1 MNLNEMQHC
10 TMEKRQILLTSGPI
24 GTMILGRLRRD
35 HADASPRD
43 AMRVSVETPEIYAD
57 IAREYADAGADII
70 FAATLAANGLYPWLH
85 SLEEVRRA
93 NNRAVAVVRS
103 VAPGRKVASMVS
115 SPTLDDMSRHT
126 AEMLIEQFCSLADA
140 GADMHFL
147 ETLVAE
153 DAARM
158 LTECALEADVRCGTQ
173 TPLHISLTPVTGLRL
188 LGGIPLDAAA
198 CSLLQYSPASIGINC
213 LYPPAGI
220 AAAVRCLAKVS
231 PLLPLSVRPAAS
243 VPGKRVVLPAEFAKC
258 IADCLAVDAVA
269 IVGSCCGATPEHT
282 SHLKTLL
289 TESNP

>member
-1 MNLNEMQHC
+1 
-10 TMEKRQILLTSGPI
+10 MEKRQILLTSGPI

-43 AMRVSVETPEIYAD
+43 AMRVSLDNPEIYTD

-93 NNRAVAVVRS
+93 NNRAVATVRS
-103 VAPGRKVASMVS
+103 IAPGRKVASMVS
-115 SPTLDDMSRHT
+115 LPAQGDVSRH
-126 AEMLIEQFCSLADA
+126 AVDLMIEQLCALADA
-140 GADMHFL
+140 GVDMHFL

-173 TPLHISLTPVTGLRL
+173 TPLHISLTPVSGQRL
-188 LGGIPLDAAA
+188 LGGVPLDAAA
-198 CSLLQYSPASIGINC
+198 FSLLQYTPASIGINC
-213 LYPPAGI
+213 IYPPSDA
-220 AAAVRCLAKVS
+220 AAAVRCLANVPS
-231 PLLPLSVRPAAS
+231 PMPLSVRPAAS